1 MDSMAATQ
9 PAMGPKGPKADAAIR
24 RRSVALGSDPAMKEM
39 VHFVGSHEHDSRLK
53 EAANIRSTILK
64 DLPDN
69 FKQEVEI
76 LRQAEAFEDNRPLPV
91 TSTGLLDGPS
101 VDARLAWR
109 QEMDRQVKRLLQD
122 TNFVLDD
129 RIDEEV
135 KHTLRVNHADRMYD
149 WYGKHGMKQARKERV
164 APAHLRFNHED
175 PVMPGSLRRPS
186 QVAPALLAPPATIEV
201 RRDDFPSP
209 KAEDTRPPSR
219 PISTP
224 KTLLG
229 TAGRSFVKPMSP
241 KHSARARTPHK
252 PKTPDMNKTRTG
264 LWRI

>member
-1 MDSMAATQ
+1 
-9 PAMGPKGPKADAAIR
+9 
-24 RRSVALGSDPAMKEM
+24 MKKTITLRTWARVLTKSERW
-39 VHFVGSHEHDSRLK
+39 FVMPGHS
-53 EAANIRSTILK
+53 
-64 DLPDN
+64 
-69 FKQEVEI
+69 
-76 LRQAEAFEDNRPLPV
+76 
-91 TSTGLLDGPS
+91 
-101 VDARLAWR
+101 
-109 QEMDRQVKRLLQD
+109 QD
-122 TNFVLDD
+122 TNFALDD
-129 RIDEEV
+129 RIDEEE
-135 KHTLRVNHADRMYD
+135 KHKLRVNHADRMYD